1 MKITNVNI
9 EDNEEIKKFLDILKE
24 DIDTRIDELAILSDK

>member
-9 EDNEEIKKFLDILKE
+9 EDNEEIKKFLDVLKE